1 MLQLEVS
8 TRIMNYGDSDA
19 DFPIGVSFENLEVSV
34 PEDLELTAAT
44 LNPFVVK
51 AFHTKHGFNRNI
63 FVDVV
68 FATDADVEVTG
79 ITVEEDTVTLKDG
92 SYEDQQ
98 THQIVWEVLPTGVAQ
113 TVTFS
118 VELDGDNPA
127 TGLTVSPTGLI
138 DSSNV
143 NGFGYATITITST
156 VDTNISTTISVQV
169 DGAY

>member
-1 MLQLEVS
+1 MLQLKVL
-8 TRIMNYGDSDA
+8 TRIVNYGDSTEDY
-19 DFPIGVSFENLEVSV
+19 PTGVSFDYLEVSV

-51 AFHTKHGFNRNI
+51 AFHAEHGFNRNI

-68 FATDADVEVTG
+68 FATGTDVEVTG
-79 ITVEEDTVTLKDG
+79 ITVEEDIVTLNDS

-98 THQIVWEVLPTGVAQ
+98 TYQIVWEVLPAGVAQ

-118 VELDGDNPA
+118 IELDGDNPA
-127 TGLTVSPTGLI
+127 TGLTVSPDGLI

-143 NGFGYATITITST
+143 YGSGSATITITST
-156 VDTNISTTISVQV
+156 VNTNISTTISVNVQTGV
-169 DGAY
+169 